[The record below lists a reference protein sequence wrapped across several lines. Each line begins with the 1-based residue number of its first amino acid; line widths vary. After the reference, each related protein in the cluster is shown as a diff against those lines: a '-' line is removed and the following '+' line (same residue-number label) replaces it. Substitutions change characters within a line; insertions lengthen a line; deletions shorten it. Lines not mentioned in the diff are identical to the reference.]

1 MLSFTPVV
9 AASIPTWS
17 IVTIIILVILIA
29 AFIALAIAGSKMQ
42 KKQQEAEANM
52 MVGAQTVSMLIIDK
66 KKMKLADAGFP
77 DIVLKQTPWYLKRSK
92 VPVVKAKVGPQVM
105 TLICDEG
112 IFDDVPQ
119 HGEVKA
125 MISGIYII
133 SVRAVHKQTRKATEE
148 QASTRKKTFREKMLG
163 KQADYQK
170 QLDQELANRKAKED
184 EKKIKAEEKK
194 KRERAKKI
202 VD

>member
-1 MLSFTPVV
+1 MILIGTGAIIAIIVTVV
-9 AASIPTWS
+9 LVGAMIALYFAGNKMQQKQIEQREAINAASQSAT
-17 IVTIIILVILIA
+17 L
-29 AFIALAIAGSKMQ
+29 F
-42 KKQQEAEANM
+42 
-52 MVGAQTVSMLIIDK
+52 IIDK
-66 KKMKLADAGFP
+66 KIMPMKDANLP
-77 DIVLKQTPWYLKRSK
+77 KSVMEQAPKRYQKAK
-92 VPVVKAKVGPQVM
+92 VPIVKAKVGPQIM
-105 TLICDEG
+105 TLICDES
-112 IFDDVPQ
+112 IYDDVPQ

-125 MISGIYII
+125 MISGIYIT
-133 SVRAVHKQTRKATEE
+133 SVKTLHKKTKKMQQEE
-148 QASTRKKTFREKMLG
+148 AENGAKRKKTFREKLMK